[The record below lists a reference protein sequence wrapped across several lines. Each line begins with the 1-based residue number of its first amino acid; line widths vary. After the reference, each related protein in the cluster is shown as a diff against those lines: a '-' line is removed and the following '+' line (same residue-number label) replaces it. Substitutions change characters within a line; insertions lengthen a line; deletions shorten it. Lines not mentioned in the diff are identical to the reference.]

1 MVQVISQ
8 MDQIIIDEFL
18 NQVETGGCTTTL
30 DVKNALVASHPDLPW
45 SQTLVSGTLNLYANQ
60 NSNVNFSDNGTYR
73 TYFFTIPTS
82 PKQYT
87 FEVDGIKITGSKEY
101 ILDTFSRLDK
111 AVHFS
116 QSKDHFVL
124 LSEIQDNHL
133 FNIIKNQIDDI
144 SDEEDLYEFI
154 TDNQYVSEFV
164 SRQANLRSSI

>member
-1 MVQVISQ
+1 MVQVVSYI
-8 MDQIIIDEFL
+8 DQLIIDEFN
-18 NQVETGGCTTTL
+18 NQIKAKGLTTTL
-30 DVKNALVASHPDLPW
+30 EVKQSLIRNFPNFQWTQEQV
-45 SQTLVSGTLNLYANQ
+45 SQVLNLYSTKN
-60 NSNVNFSDNGTYR
+60 NLVGFNDNGTYR